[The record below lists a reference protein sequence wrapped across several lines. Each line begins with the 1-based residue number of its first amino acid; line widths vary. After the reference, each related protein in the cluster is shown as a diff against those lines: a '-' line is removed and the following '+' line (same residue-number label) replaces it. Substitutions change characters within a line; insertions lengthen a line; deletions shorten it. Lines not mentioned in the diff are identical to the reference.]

1 MEKKYL
7 KWYNKIGYGSGDIAG
22 SSVYN
27 FLAAFVMLY
36 LTTTIG
42 LNAGVIGTLMML
54 SKLCDGV
61 SDIFFGAMI
70 DKTRSKLGRARP
82 WMLYG
87 FIGCAITLSL
97 IFAIPTNWGKTAQ
110 YAYFFITYTLLN
122 AVFYTANNVAYGT
135 LTALI
140 TKNGNERVQMGSI
153 RFMFSYG
160 TGMVV
165 QAVTIG
171 AVTFFGGGAAG
182 WRTVAIIYSIIG
194 LISNTI
200 SCFSV
205 KELPDEELDDEDTMV
220 TEDGKVKYSL
230 KDAAKMLLKNKYYIM
245 ICGIYIFQQ
254 IYGAMINVGVFFM
267 TYVLGDEKLLGT
279 FAVAINVPM
288 IIGLLVTPF
297 LVKKLHGMYKLNLV
311 GYILGTICRGLVI
324 VGAMIGSIP
333 MMLACS
339 ALASFAISPLQG
351 DLTALIAASSEYTY
365 LTQNKRIDGT
375 MFSCS
380 SFGTKLGGGI
390 GTALSGWLL
399 AASGF
404 INDAAVQS
412 AGCVRMI
419 SVMYLVIPTVI
430 NLVIALVL
438 SRLKV
443 EQANAKLVSEKE
455 AKQA

>member
-1 MEKKYL
+1 MEQKKYL

-22 SSVYN
+22 SGVYN
-27 FLAAFVMLY
+27 FLAAFVMIY
-36 LTTTIG
+36 LTNSIG
-42 LNAGVIGTLMML
+42 LNPGIIGTLMML

-70 DKTRSKLGRARP
+70 DKTRTKLGRARP

-97 IFAIPTNWGKTAQ
+97 IFAVPTSWGQNAQ

-165 QAVTIG
+165 QAVTVG

-205 KELPDEELDDEDTMV
+205 KELSDEELDGEENEMM
-220 TEDGKVKYSL
+220 EDGKVKYSL
-230 KDAAKMLLKNKYYIM
+230 KDAAKMLLHNKYYIM

-254 IYGAMINVGVFFM
+254 IYGAMITAGIFFM
-267 TYVLGDEKLLGT
+267 TYVLGDANLLGT
-279 FAVAINVPM
+279 FAVAINLPM
-288 IIGLLVTPF
+288 IIGLLITPF
-297 LVKKLHGMYKLNLV
+297 LVKKLNGMYKLNLT
-311 GYILGTICRGLVI
+311 GYIIGTICRGLVI

-333 MMLACS
+333 MMLVCS

-365 LTQNKRIDGT
+365 LTENKRIDGT

-404 INDAAVQS
+404 INNAAIQPES
-412 AGCVRMI
+412 CINMLHF
-419 SVMYLVIPTVI
+419 MYLWMPMIINFVIMLI
-430 NLVIALVL
+430 L

-443 EQANAKLVSEKE
+443 EKANEELIAAKN
-455 AKQA
+455 A

>member
-1 MEKKYL
+1 MEQKKYL

-22 SSVYN
+22 SGVYN
-27 FLAAFVMLY
+27 FLAAFVMIY
-36 LTTTIG
+36 LTNSIG
-42 LNAGVIGTLMML
+42 LNPGIIGTLMML

-70 DKTRSKLGRARP
+70 DKTRTKLGRARP

-97 IFAIPTNWGKTAQ
+97 IFAVPTSWGQNAQ

-165 QAVTIG
+165 QAVTVG

-205 KELPDEELDDEDTMV
+205 KELSDEELDGEENEMM
-220 TEDGKVKYSL
+220 EDGKVKYSL
-230 KDAAKMLLKNKYYIM
+230 KDAAKMLLHNKYYIM

-254 IYGAMINVGVFFM
+254 IYGAMINAGIFFM
-267 TYVLGDEKLLGT
+267 
-279 FAVAINVPM
+279 P
-288 IIGLLVTPF
+288 
-297 LVKKLHGMYKLNLV
+297 
-311 GYILGTICRGLVI
+311 
-324 VGAMIGSIP
+324 
-333 MMLACS
+333 
-339 ALASFAISPLQG
+339 
-351 DLTALIAASSEYTY
+351 
-365 LTQNKRIDGT
+365 
-375 MFSCS
+375 
-380 SFGTKLGGGI
+380 
-390 GTALSGWLL
+390 
-399 AASGF
+399 
-404 INDAAVQS
+404 
-412 AGCVRMI
+412 
-419 SVMYLVIPTVI
+419 
-430 NLVIALVL
+430 
-438 SRLKV
+438 
-443 EQANAKLVSEKE
+443 
-455 AKQA
+455 

>member
-1 MEKKYL
+1 MEPKKYL
-7 KWYNKIGYGSGDIAG
+7 KWYNKIGYGAGDIAG
-22 SSVYN
+22 SGVYN
-27 FLAAFVMLY
+27 FLAAFVMIY
-36 LTTTIG
+36 LTNTIG
-42 LNAGVIGTLMML
+42 LNPGIIGTLMML

-70 DKTRSKLGRARP
+70 DKTRTKLGRARP

-97 IFAIPTNWGKTAQ
+97 IFAVPTSWGQNAQ

-165 QAVTIG
+165 QAVTVG

-205 KELPDEELDDEDTMV
+205 KELPDEELDGEENEMI
-220 TEDGKVKYSL
+220 EDGKIKYSL
-230 KDAAKMLLKNKYYIM
+230 KDAAKMLIHNKYYIM

-254 IYGAMINVGVFFM
+254 IYGAMINAGIFFM
-267 TYVLGDEKLLGT
+267 TYVLGDANLLGT
-279 FAVAINVPM
+279 FAVAINMPM
-288 IIGLLVTPF
+288 IIGLLITPF
-297 LVKKLHGMYKLNLV
+297 LVKKLNGMYKLNLT
-311 GYILGTICRGLVI
+311 GYVIGTICRGLVI
-324 VGAMIGSIP
+324 VGAMIGNIP
-333 MMLACS
+333 MMLVCS

-365 LTQNKRIDGT
+365 LTENKRIDGT

-380 SFGTKLGGGI
+380 SFGTKLGSGI

-404 INDAAVQS
+404 INNAATQPES
-412 AGCVRMI
+412 CINMLHF
-419 SVMYLVIPTVI
+419 MYLWMPMII
-430 NLVIALVL
+430 DLVIMLIL

-443 EQANAKLVSEKE
+443 EKANETLLAERK
-455 AKQA
+455 A

>member
-22 SSVYN
+22 SGVYN

-97 IFAIPTNWGKTAQ
+97 IF
-110 YAYFFITYTLLN
+110 
-122 AVFYTANNVAYGT
+122 VAYGT

-140 TKNGNERVQMGSI
+140 TKNGHERVQMGSI

-205 KELPDEELDDEDTMV
+205 KELPDEELDDEDTMM
-220 TEDGKVKYSL
+220 TENGKVKYSL
-230 KDAAKMLLKNKYYIM
+230 IDAAKMLLKNKYYIM
-245 ICGIYIFQQ
+245 ICSIYIFQQ
-254 IYGAMINVGVFFM
+254 IYSAMINVGVFFM
-267 TYVLGDEKLLGT
+267 TYVLGDEELLGT

-333 MMLACS
+333 MMLVCS

-404 INDAAVQS
+404 INDAVVQS
-412 AGCVRMI
+412 AGCVQMI
-419 SVMYLVIPTVI
+419 SIMYLVIPTVI

-443 EQANAKLVSEKE
+443 EQVNAKLVSEKE
-455 AKQA
+455 

>member
-1 MEKKYL
+1 MELKKYL
-7 KWYNKIGYGSGDIAG
+7 KWYNKIGYGAGDIAG
-22 SSVYN
+22 SGVYN
-27 FLAAFVMLY
+27 FLAAFVMIY
-36 LTTTIG
+36 LTNTIG
-42 LNAGVIGTLMML
+42 LNPGIIGTLMML

-70 DKTRSKLGRARP
+70 DKTRTKLGRARP

-97 IFAIPTNWGKTAQ
+97 IFAVPTSWGQNAQ

-165 QAVTIG
+165 QAVTVG

-205 KELPDEELDDEDTMV
+205 KELPDEELDGEENEMI
-220 TEDGKVKYSL
+220 EDGKIKYSL
-230 KDAAKMLLKNKYYIM
+230 KDAAKMLIHNKYYIM

-254 IYGAMINVGVFFM
+254 IYGAMINAGIFFM
-267 TYVLGDEKLLGT
+267 TYVLGDANLLGT
-279 FAVAINVPM
+279 FAVAINLPM
-288 IIGLLVTPF
+288 IIGLLITPF
-297 LVKKLHGMYKLNLV
+297 LVKKLNGMYKLNLT
-311 GYILGTICRGLVI
+311 GYVIGTICRGLVI
-324 VGAMIGSIP
+324 VGAMIGNIP
-333 MMLACS
+333 MMLVCS

-365 LTQNKRIDGT
+365 LTENKRIDGT

-404 INDAAVQS
+404 INNAATQPES
-412 AGCVRMI
+412 CINMLHF
-419 SVMYLVIPTVI
+419 MYLWMPMII
-430 NLVIALVL
+430 DLVIMLIL

-443 EQANAKLVSEKE
+443 EKANETLLAERK
-455 AKQA
+455 A

>member
-1 MEKKYL
+1 MEPKKYL
-7 KWYNKIGYGSGDIAG
+7 KWYNKIGYGAGDIAG
-22 SSVYN
+22 SGVYN
-27 FLAAFVMLY
+27 FLAAFVMIY
-36 LTTTIG
+36 LTNTIG
-42 LNAGVIGTLMML
+42 LNPGIIGTLMML
-54 SKLCDGV
+54 STLCDGV

-70 DKTRSKLGRARP
+70 DKTRTKLGRARP

-97 IFAIPTNWGKTAQ
+97 IFAVPTSWGQNAQ

-165 QAVTIG
+165 QAVTVG

-205 KELPDEELDDEDTMV
+205 KELPDEELDGEENEMI
-220 TEDGKVKYSL
+220 EDGKIKYSL
-230 KDAAKMLLKNKYYIM
+230 KDAAKMLIHNKYYIM

-254 IYGAMINVGVFFM
+254 IYGAMINAGIFFM
-267 TYVLGDEKLLGT
+267 TYVLGDANLLGT
-279 FAVAINVPM
+279 FAVAINMPM
-288 IIGLLVTPF
+288 IIGLLITPF
-297 LVKKLHGMYKLNLV
+297 LVKKLNGMYKLNLT
-311 GYILGTICRGLVI
+311 GYVIGTICRGLVI
-324 VGAMIGSIP
+324 VGAMIGNIP
-333 MMLACS
+333 MMLVCS

-365 LTQNKRIDGT
+365 LTENKRIDGT

-404 INDAAVQS
+404 INNAATQPES
-412 AGCVRMI
+412 CINMLHF
-419 SVMYLVIPTVI
+419 MYLWMPMII
-430 NLVIALVL
+430 DLVIMLIL

-443 EQANAKLVSEKE
+443 EKANETLLAERK
-455 AKQA
+455 A

>member
-1 MEKKYL
+1 MEQKKYL

-22 SSVYN
+22 SGVYN
-27 FLAAFVMLY
+27 FLAAFVMIY
-36 LTTTIG
+36 LTNSIG
-42 LNAGVIGTLMML
+42 LNPGIIGTLMML

-70 DKTRSKLGRARP
+70 DKTRTKLGRARP

-97 IFAIPTNWGKTAQ
+97 IFAVPTSWGQNAQ

-165 QAVTIG
+165 QAVTVG

-205 KELPDEELDDEDTMV
+205 KELSDEELDGEENEMM
-220 TEDGKVKYSL
+220 EDGKVKYSL
-230 KDAAKMLLKNKYYIM
+230 KDAAKMLLHNKYYIM

-254 IYGAMINVGVFFM
+254 IYGAMINAGIFFM
-267 TYVLGDEKLLGT
+267 TYVLGDANLLGT
-279 FAVAINVPM
+279 FAVAINLPM
-288 IIGLLVTPF
+288 IIGLLITPF
-297 LVKKLHGMYKLNLV
+297 LVKKLNGMYKLNLT
-311 GYILGTICRGLVI
+311 GYIIGTICRGLVI

-333 MMLACS
+333 MMLVCS

-365 LTQNKRIDGT
+365 LTENKRIDGT

-404 INDAAVQS
+404 INNAAIQPES
-412 AGCVRMI
+412 CINMLHF
-419 SVMYLVIPTVI
+419 MYLWMPMIINFVIMLI
-430 NLVIALVL
+430 L

-443 EQANAKLVSEKE
+443 EKANEELIAAKN
-455 AKQA
+455 A

>member
-22 SSVYN
+22 SGVYN

-54 SKLCDGV
+54 SKLCEGV

-97 IFAIPTNWGKTAQ
+97 IFAIPTSWGKTAQ
-110 YAYFFITYTLLN
+110 YAYFFITYTLHN

-140 TKNGNERVQMGSI
+140 TKNGQERVQMGSI

-205 KELPDEELDDEDTMV
+205 KELPDEELDDEDTMM
-220 TEDGKVKYSL
+220 TENGKVKYSL
-230 KDAAKMLLKNKYYIM
+230 IDAAKMLLKNKYYIM
-245 ICGIYIFQQ
+245 ICSIYIFQQ
-254 IYGAMINVGVFFM
+254 IYSAMINVGVFFM
-267 TYVLGDEKLLGT
+267 TYVLGDEELLGT

-333 MMLACS
+333 MMLVCS

-404 INDAAVQS
+404 INDAVVQS

-419 SVMYLVIPTVI
+419 SIMYLVIPTVI

-455 AKQA
+455 PS

>member
-1 MEKKYL
+1 MEEKKYL

-22 SSVYN
+22 SGVYN
-27 FLAAFVMLY
+27 FLAAFVMIY
-36 LTTTIG
+36 LTNTIG
-42 LNAGVIGTLMML
+42 LNPGIIGTLMML

-70 DKTRSKLGRARP
+70 DKTRTKLGRARP

-97 IFAIPTNWGKTAQ
+97 IFAVPTSWGQNAQ

-165 QAVTIG
+165 QAVTVG
-171 AVTFFGGGAAG
+171 AVTFFGGGVAG

-205 KELPDEELDDEDTMV
+205 KELSDEELDGEENEMM
-220 TEDGKVKYSL
+220 EDGKVKYSL
-230 KDAAKMLLKNKYYIM
+230 KDAAKMLLHNKYYIM

-254 IYGAMINVGVFFM
+254 IYGAMINAGIFFM
-267 TYVLGDEKLLGT
+267 TYVLGDANLLGT
-279 FAVAINVPM
+279 FAVAINLPM
-288 IIGLLVTPF
+288 IIGLLITPF
-297 LVKKLHGMYKLNLV
+297 LVKKLNGMYKLNLT
-311 GYILGTICRGLVI
+311 GYIIGTICRGLVI

-333 MMLACS
+333 MMLVCS

-365 LTQNKRIDGT
+365 LTENKRIDGT

-404 INDAAVQS
+404 INNAAIQPES
-412 AGCVRMI
+412 CINMLHF
-419 SVMYLVIPTVI
+419 MYLWMPMIINFVIMLI
-430 NLVIALVL
+430 L

-443 EQANAKLVSEKE
+443 EKANEELIAAKN
-455 AKQA
+455 A

>member
-1 MEKKYL
+1 MEPKKYL
-7 KWYNKIGYGSGDIAG
+7 KWYNKIGYGAGDIAG
-22 SSVYN
+22 SGVYN
-27 FLAAFVMLY
+27 FLAAFVMIY
-36 LTTTIG
+36 LTNTIG
-42 LNAGVIGTLMML
+42 LNPGIIGTLMML

-70 DKTRSKLGRARP
+70 DKTRTKLGRARP

-97 IFAIPTNWGKTAQ
+97 IFAVPTSWGQNAQ

-165 QAVTIG
+165 QAVTVG

-205 KELPDEELDDEDTMV
+205 KELPDEELDGEENEMI
-220 TEDGKVKYSL
+220 EDGKIKYSL
-230 KDAAKMLLKNKYYIM
+230 KDAAKMLIHNKYYIM

-254 IYGAMINVGVFFM
+254 IYGAMINAGIFFM
-267 TYVLGDEKLLGT
+267 TYVLGDANLLGT
-279 FAVAINVPM
+279 FAVAINMPM
-288 IIGLLVTPF
+288 IIGLLITPF
-297 LVKKLHGMYKLNLV
+297 LVKKLNGMYKLNLT
-311 GYILGTICRGLVI
+311 GYVIGTICRGLVI
-324 VGAMIGSIP
+324 VGAMIGNIP
-333 MMLACS
+333 MMLVCS

-365 LTQNKRIDGT
+365 LTENKRIDGT

-404 INDAAVQS
+404 INNAATQPES
-412 AGCVRMI
+412 CINMLHF
-419 SVMYLVIPTVI
+419 MYLWMPMII
-430 NLVIALVL
+430 DLVIMLIL

-443 EQANAKLVSEKE
+443 EKANETLLAERK
-455 AKQA
+455 A

>member
-1 MEKKYL
+1 MEPKKYL
-7 KWYNKIGYGSGDIAG
+7 KWYNKIGYGAGDIAG
-22 SSVYN
+22 SGVYN
-27 FLAAFVMLY
+27 FLAAFVMIY
-36 LTTTIG
+36 LTNTIG
-42 LNAGVIGTLMML
+42 LNPGIIGTLMML

-70 DKTRSKLGRARP
+70 DKTRTKLGRARP

-97 IFAIPTNWGKTAQ
+97 IFAVPTSWGQNAQ

-165 QAVTIG
+165 QAVTVG

-205 KELPDEELDDEDTMV
+205 KELPDEELDGEENEMR
-220 TEDGKVKYSL
+220 EDGKIKYSL
-230 KDAAKMLLKNKYYIM
+230 KDAAKMLIHNKYYIM

-254 IYGAMINVGVFFM
+254 IYGAMINAGIFFM
-267 TYVLGDEKLLGT
+267 TYVLGDANLLGT
-279 FAVAINVPM
+279 FAVAINMPM
-288 IIGLLVTPF
+288 IIGLLITPF
-297 LVKKLHGMYKLNLV
+297 LVKKLNGMYKLNLT
-311 GYILGTICRGLVI
+311 GYVIGTICRGLVI
-324 VGAMIGSIP
+324 VGAMIGNIP
-333 MMLACS
+333 MMLVCS

-365 LTQNKRIDGT
+365 LTENKRIDGT

-404 INDAAVQS
+404 INNAATQPES
-412 AGCVRMI
+412 CINMLHF
-419 SVMYLVIPTVI
+419 MYLWMPMII
-430 NLVIALVL
+430 DLVIMLIL

-443 EQANAKLVSEKE
+443 EKANETLLAERK
-455 AKQA
+455 A

>member
-1 MEKKYL
+1 MEQKKYL
-7 KWYNKIGYGSGDIAG
+7 KWYNKIGYGAGDIAG
-22 SSVYN
+22 SGVYN
-27 FLAAFVMLY
+27 FLAAFVMIS
-36 LTTTIG
+36 LTNSIG
-42 LNAGVIGTLMML
+42 LNPGIIGTLMML

-70 DKTRSKLGRARP
+70 DKTRTKLGRARP

-97 IFAIPTNWGKTAQ
+97 IFAVPTSWGQNAQ

-165 QAVTIG
+165 QAVTVG

-205 KELPDEELDDEDTMV
+205 KELSDEELDGEENEMM
-220 TEDGKVKYSL
+220 EDGKVKYSL
-230 KDAAKMLLKNKYYIM
+230 KDAAKMLLHNKYYIM

-254 IYGAMINVGVFFM
+254 IYGAMINAGIFFM
-267 TYVLGDEKLLGT
+267 TYVLGDANLLGT
-279 FAVAINVPM
+279 FAVAINLPM
-288 IIGLLVTPF
+288 IIGLLITPF
-297 LVKKLHGMYKLNLV
+297 LVKKLNGMYKLNLT
-311 GYILGTICRGLVI
+311 GYIIGTICRGLVI

-333 MMLACS
+333 MMLVCS

-365 LTQNKRIDGT
+365 LTENKRIDGT

-404 INDAAVQS
+404 INNAAIQPES
-412 AGCVRMI
+412 CINMLHF
-419 SVMYLVIPTVI
+419 MYLWMPMII
-430 NLVIALVL
+430 DLVIMLIL
-438 SRLKV
+438 FKLKV
-443 EQANAKLVSEKE
+443 EKANEDLLAAKK
-455 AKQA
+455 A

>member
-1 MEKKYL
+1 MEPKKYL
-7 KWYNKIGYGSGDIAG
+7 KWYNKIGYGAGDIAG
-22 SSVYN
+22 SGVYN
-27 FLAAFVMLY
+27 FLAAFVMIY
-36 LTTTIG
+36 LTNTIG
-42 LNAGVIGTLMML
+42 LNPGIIGTLMML

-70 DKTRSKLGRARP
+70 DKTRTKLGRARP

-97 IFAIPTNWGKTAQ
+97 IFAVPTSWGQNAQ

-165 QAVTIG
+165 QAVTVG

-205 KELPDEELDDEDTMV
+205 KELPDEELDGEENEMI
-220 TEDGKVKYSL
+220 EDGKIKYSL
-230 KDAAKMLLKNKYYIM
+230 KDAAKMLIHNKYYIM

-254 IYGAMINVGVFFM
+254 IYGAMINAGIFFM
-267 TYVLGDEKLLGT
+267 TYVLGDANLLGT
-279 FAVAINVPM
+279 FAVAINMPM
-288 IIGLLVTPF
+288 IIGLLITPF
-297 LVKKLHGMYKLNLV
+297 LVKKLNGMYKLNLT
-311 GYILGTICRGLVI
+311 GYVIGTICRGLVI

-333 MMLACS
+333 MMLVCS

-365 LTQNKRIDGT
+365 LTENKRIDGT

-404 INDAAVQS
+404 INNAAIQPES
-412 AGCVRMI
+412 CINMLHF
-419 SVMYLVIPTVI
+419 MYLWMPMII
-430 NLVIALVL
+430 DLVIMLIL

-443 EQANAKLVSEKE
+443 EKANETLLAERK
-455 AKQA
+455 A

>member
-1 MEKKYL
+1 MEQKKYL

-22 SSVYN
+22 SGVYN
-27 FLAAFVMLY
+27 FLAAFVMIY
-36 LTTTIG
+36 LTNSIG
-42 LNAGVIGTLMML
+42 LNPGIIGTLMML

-70 DKTRSKLGRARP
+70 DKTRTKLGRARP

-97 IFAIPTNWGKTAQ
+97 IFAVPTSWGQNAQ

-165 QAVTIG
+165 QAVTVG

-205 KELPDEELDDEDTMV
+205 KELSDEELDGEENEMM
-220 TEDGKVKYSL
+220 EDGKVKYSL
-230 KDAAKMLLKNKYYIM
+230 KDAAKMLLHNKYYIM

-254 IYGAMINVGVFFM
+254 IYGAMINAGIFFM
-267 TYVLGDEKLLGT
+267 TYVLGDANLLGT
-279 FAVAINVPM
+279 FAVAINLPM
-288 IIGLLVTPF
+288 IIGLLITPF
-297 LVKKLHGMYKLNLV
+297 LVKKLNGMYKLNLT
-311 GYILGTICRGLVI
+311 GYIIGTICRGLVI

-333 MMLACS
+333 MMLVCS

-365 LTQNKRIDGT
+365 LTENKRIDGT

-404 INDAAVQS
+404 INNAAIQPES
-412 AGCVRMI
+412 CINMLHF
-419 SVMYLVIPTVI
+419 MYLWLPMIL
-430 NLVIALVL
+430 NLLITILL
-438 SRLKV
+438 SRLTV
-443 EQANAKLVSEKE
+443 EKANEDWNKTHSN
-455 AKQA
+455 

>member
-1 MEKKYL
+1 MELKKYL
-7 KWYNKIGYGSGDIAG
+7 KWYNKIGYGAGDIAG
-22 SSVYN
+22 SGVYN
-27 FLAAFVMLY
+27 FLAAFVMIY
-36 LTTTIG
+36 LTNTIG
-42 LNAGVIGTLMML
+42 LNPGIIGTLMML

-70 DKTRSKLGRARP
+70 DKTRTKLGRARP

-97 IFAIPTNWGKTAQ
+97 IFAVPTSWGQNAQ

-165 QAVTIG
+165 QAVTVG

-205 KELPDEELDDEDTMV
+205 KELPDEELDGEENEMI
-220 TEDGKVKYSL
+220 EDGKIKYSL
-230 KDAAKMLLKNKYYIM
+230 KDAAKMLIHNKYYIM

-254 IYGAMINVGVFFM
+254 IYGAMINAGIFFM
-267 TYVLGDEKLLGT
+267 TYVLGDANLLGT
-279 FAVAINVPM
+279 FAVAINMPM
-288 IIGLLVTPF
+288 IIGLLITPF
-297 LVKKLHGMYKLNLV
+297 LVKKLNGMYKLNLT
-311 GYILGTICRGLVI
+311 GYVIGTICRGLVI
-324 VGAMIGSIP
+324 VGAMIGNIP
-333 MMLACS
+333 MMLVCS

-365 LTQNKRIDGT
+365 LTENKRIDGT

-404 INDAAVQS
+404 INNAATQPES
-412 AGCVRMI
+412 CINMLHF
-419 SVMYLVIPTVI
+419 MYLWMPMII
-430 NLVIALVL
+430 DLVIMLIL

-443 EQANAKLVSEKE
+443 EKANETLLAERK
-455 AKQA
+455 A

>member
-1 MEKKYL
+1 MEEKKYL

-22 SSVYN
+22 SGVYN
-27 FLAAFVMLY
+27 FLAAFVMIY
-36 LTTTIG
+36 LTNTIG
-42 LNAGVIGTLMML
+42 LNPGIIGTLMML
-54 SKLCDGV
+54 SKLCDGI
-61 SDIFFGAMI
+61 SDVFFGAMI

-82 WMLYG
+82 WMLFG
-87 FIGCAITLSL
+87 FIGCAITMVL
-97 IFAIPTNWGKTAQ
+97 IYAIPTSWGQTAQ
-110 YAYFFITYTLLN
+110 YIYFFITYTLLN

-140 TKNGNERVQMGSI
+140 TKNGHERVQMGSI

-160 TGMVV
+160 TSIVV
-165 QAVTIG
+165 QAVTVG
-171 AVTFFGGGAAG
+171 AVEFFGGGAAG

-205 KELPDEELDDEDTMV
+205 KELSDEELDGEENEMM
-220 TEDGKVKYSL
+220 EDGKVKYSL
-230 KDAAKMLLKNKYYIM
+230 KDAAKMLLHNKYYIM

-254 IYGAMINVGVFFM
+254 IYGAMINAGIFFM
-267 TYVLGDEKLLGT
+267 TYVLGDANLLGT
-279 FAVAINVPM
+279 FAVAINLPM
-288 IIGLLVTPF
+288 IIGLLITPF
-297 LVKKLHGMYKLNLV
+297 LVKKLNGMYKLNLT
-311 GYILGTICRGLVI
+311 GYIIGTICRGLVI

-333 MMLACS
+333 MMLVCS

-365 LTQNKRIDGT
+365 LTENKRIDGT

-390 GTALSGWLL
+390 GTAMSGWLL
-399 AASGF
+399 AAGGYVA
-404 INDAAVQS
+404 DAAVQS
-412 AGCVRMI
+412 ASCINMLHF
-419 SVMYLVIPTVI
+419 MYLWMPMIINFVIMLI
-430 NLVIALVL
+430 L

-443 EQANAKLVSEKE
+443 EKANEELIAAKN
-455 AKQA
+455 A

>member
-22 SSVYN
+22 SGVYN

-97 IFAIPTNWGKTAQ
+97 IFAIPTSWGKTAQ

-171 AVTFFGGGAAG
+171 AVTFFGGGAVG

-205 KELPDEELDDEDTMV
+205 KELPDEELDDEDTMM

-297 LVKKLHGMYKLNLV
+297 LVKKLNGMYKLNLV
-311 GYILGTICRGLVI
+311 GYIAGTICRGLVI

-333 MMLACS
+333 SRCYDWQYSDDACMLCTG
-339 ALASFAISPLQG
+339 FVCDQP
-351 DLTALIAASSEYTY
+351 AA
-365 LTQNKRIDGT
+365 R
-375 MFSCS
+375 
-380 SFGTKLGGGI
+380 
-390 GTALSGWLL
+390 
-399 AASGF
+399 
-404 INDAAVQS
+404 
-412 AGCVRMI
+412 
-419 SVMYLVIPTVI
+419 
-430 NLVIALVL
+430 
-438 SRLKV
+438 
-443 EQANAKLVSEKE
+443 
-455 AKQA
+455 

>member
-1 MEKKYL
+1 MEEKKYL

-22 SSVYN
+22 SGVYN
-27 FLAAFVMLY
+27 FLAAFVMIY
-36 LTTTIG
+36 LTNSIG
-42 LNAGVIGTLMML
+42 LNPGIIGTLMML

-70 DKTRSKLGRARP
+70 DKTRTKLGRARP

-97 IFAIPTNWGKTAQ
+97 IFAVPTSWGQTAQ
-110 YAYFFITYTLLN
+110 YIYFFITYTLLN

-140 TKNGNERVQMGSI
+140 TKNGHERVQMGSI

-165 QAVTIG
+165 QAVTVG

-205 KELPDEELDDEDTMV
+205 KELSDEELDGEENEMM
-220 TEDGKVKYSL
+220 EDGKVKYSL
-230 KDAAKMLLKNKYYIM
+230 KDAAKMLLHNKYYIM

-254 IYGAMINVGVFFM
+254 IYGAMINAGIFFM
-267 TYVLGDEKLLGT
+267 TYVLGDANLLGT
-279 FAVAINVPM
+279 FAVAINLPM
-288 IIGLLVTPF
+288 IIGLLITPF
-297 LVKKLHGMYKLNLV
+297 LVKKLNGMYKLNLT
-311 GYILGTICRGLVI
+311 GYIIGTICRGLVI

-333 MMLACS
+333 MMLVCS

-365 LTQNKRIDGT
+365 LTENKRIDGT

-390 GTALSGWLL
+390 GTAMSGWLL
-399 AASGF
+399 AAGGYVA
-404 INDAAVQS
+404 DAAVQS
-412 AGCVRMI
+412 ASCINMLHF
-419 SVMYLVIPTVI
+419 MYLWMPMIINFVIMLI
-430 NLVIALVL
+430 L

-443 EQANAKLVSEKE
+443 EKANEELIAAKN
-455 AKQA
+455 A

>member
-1 MEKKYL
+1 MEEKKYL

-22 SSVYN
+22 SGVYN
-27 FLAAFVMLY
+27 FLAAFVMIY
-36 LTTTIG
+36 LTNSIG
-42 LNAGVIGTLMML
+42 LNPGIIGTLMML

-70 DKTRSKLGRARP
+70 DKTRTKLGRARP

-97 IFAIPTNWGKTAQ
+97 IFAVPTSWGQNAQ

-165 QAVTIG
+165 QAVTVG

-205 KELPDEELDDEDTMV
+205 KELSDEELDGEENEMM
-220 TEDGKVKYSL
+220 EDGKVKYSL
-230 KDAAKMLLKNKYYIM
+230 KDAAKMLLHNKYYIM

-254 IYGAMINVGVFFM
+254 IYGAMINAGIFFM
-267 TYVLGDEKLLGT
+267 TYVLGDANLLGT
-279 FAVAINVPM
+279 FAVAINLPM
-288 IIGLLVTPF
+288 IIGLLITPF
-297 LVKKLHGMYKLNLV
+297 LVKKLNGMYKLNLT
-311 GYILGTICRGLVI
+311 GYIIGTICRGLVI

-333 MMLACS
+333 MMLVCS

-365 LTQNKRIDGT
+365 LTENKRIDGT

-404 INDAAVQS
+404 INNAAIQPES
-412 AGCVRMI
+412 CINMLHF
-419 SVMYLVIPTVI
+419 MYLWMPMIINFVIMLI
-430 NLVIALVL
+430 L

-443 EQANAKLVSEKE
+443 EKANEELIAAKN
-455 AKQA
+455 A

>member
-1 MEKKYL
+1 MEPKKYL
-7 KWYNKIGYGSGDIAG
+7 KWYNKIGYGAGDIAG
-22 SSVYN
+22 SGVYN
-27 FLAAFVMLY
+27 FLAAFVMIY
-36 LTTTIG
+36 LTNTIG
-42 LNAGVIGTLMML
+42 LNPGIIGTLMML

-70 DKTRSKLGRARP
+70 DKTRTKLGRARP

-97 IFAIPTNWGKTAQ
+97 IFAVPTSWGQNAQ

-165 QAVTIG
+165 QAVTVG

-205 KELPDEELDDEDTMV
+205 KELPDEELDGEENEMI
-220 TEDGKVKYSL
+220 EDGKIKYSL
-230 KDAAKMLLKNKYYIM
+230 KDAAKMLIHNKYYIM

-254 IYGAMINVGVFFM
+254 IYGAMINAGIFFM
-267 TYVLGDEKLLGT
+267 TYVLGDANLLGT
-279 FAVAINVPM
+279 FAVAINMPM
-288 IIGLLVTPF
+288 IIGLLITPF
-297 LVKKLHGMYKLNLV
+297 LVKKLNGMYKLNLT
-311 GYILGTICRGLVI
+311 GYVIGTICRGLVI
-324 VGAMIGSIP
+324 VGAMIGNIP
-333 MMLACS
+333 MMLVCS

-365 LTQNKRIDGT
+365 LTENKRIDGT

-404 INDAAVQS
+404 INNAVTQPES
-412 AGCVRMI
+412 CINMLHF
-419 SVMYLVIPTVI
+419 MYLWMPMII
-430 NLVIALVL
+430 DLVIMLIL

-443 EQANAKLVSEKE
+443 EKANETLLAERK
-455 AKQA
+455 A

>member
-1 MEKKYL
+1 MELKKYL
-7 KWYNKIGYGSGDIAG
+7 KWYNKIGYGAGDIAG
-22 SSVYN
+22 SGVYN
-27 FLAAFVMLY
+27 FLAAFVMIY
-36 LTTTIG
+36 LTNTIG
-42 LNAGVIGTLMML
+42 LNPGIIGTLMML

-70 DKTRSKLGRARP
+70 DKTRTKLGRARP

-97 IFAIPTNWGKTAQ
+97 IFAVPTSWGQNAQ

-165 QAVTIG
+165 QAVTVG

-205 KELPDEELDDEDTMV
+205 KELPDEELDGEENEMI
-220 TEDGKVKYSL
+220 EDGKIKYSL
-230 KDAAKMLLKNKYYIM
+230 KDAAKMLIHNKYYIM

-254 IYGAMINVGVFFM
+254 IYGAMINAGIFFM
-267 TYVLGDEKLLGT
+267 TYVLGDANLLGT
-279 FAVAINVPM
+279 FAVAINMPM
-288 IIGLLVTPF
+288 IIGLLITPF
-297 LVKKLHGMYKLNLV
+297 LVKKLNGMYKLNLT
-311 GYILGTICRGLVI
+311 GYVIGTICRGLVI
-324 VGAMIGSIP
+324 VGAMIGNIP
-333 MMLACS
+333 MMLVCS

-365 LTQNKRIDGT
+365 LTENKRIDGT

-404 INDAAVQS
+404 INNAVTQPES
-412 AGCVRMI
+412 CINMLHF
-419 SVMYLVIPTVI
+419 MYLWMPMII
-430 NLVIALVL
+430 DLVIMLIL

-443 EQANAKLVSEKE
+443 EKANETLLAERK
-455 AKQA
+455 A

>member
-1 MEKKYL
+1 MEEKKYL

-22 SSVYN
+22 SGVYN
-27 FLAAFVMLY
+27 FLAAFVMIY
-36 LTTTIG
+36 LTNTIG
-42 LNAGVIGTLMML
+42 LNPGIIGTLMML

-70 DKTRSKLGRARP
+70 DKTRTKLGRARP

-97 IFAIPTNWGKTAQ
+97 IFAVPTSWGQNAQ

-165 QAVTIG
+165 QAVTVG

-205 KELPDEELDDEDTMV
+205 KELSDEELDGEENEMM
-220 TEDGKVKYSL
+220 EDGKVKYSL
-230 KDAAKMLLKNKYYIM
+230 KDAAKMLLHNKYYIM

-254 IYGAMINVGVFFM
+254 IYGAMINAGIFFM
-267 TYVLGDEKLLGT
+267 TYVLGDANLLGT
-279 FAVAINVPM
+279 FAVAINLPM
-288 IIGLLVTPF
+288 IIGLLITPF
-297 LVKKLHGMYKLNLV
+297 LVKKLNGMYKLNLT
-311 GYILGTICRGLVI
+311 GYIIGTICRGLVI

-333 MMLACS
+333 MMLVCS

-365 LTQNKRIDGT
+365 LTENKRIDGT

-390 GTALSGWLL
+390 GTAMSGWLL
-399 AASGF
+399 AAGGYVA
-404 INDAAVQS
+404 DAAVQS
-412 AGCVRMI
+412 ASCINMLHC
-419 SVMYLVIPTVI
+419 MYLWIPMIINFVIMLI
-430 NLVIALVL
+430 L

-443 EQANAKLVSEKE
+443 EKANEELIAAKN
-455 AKQA
+455 A